1 MIECKNV
8 SIALFAYDKDTYIHA
23 RARHRATT
31 LAASSLITVRAPAL
45 YCCVIYQL
53 RVEWRVA
60 ASTLGSHLIDANAS
74 PTRLAVIFF
83 VAAQLQTSRYHPV
96 YN

>member
-45 YCCVIYQL
+45 YC
-53 RVEWRVA
+53 
-60 ASTLGSHLIDANAS
+60 
-74 PTRLAVIFF
+74 
-83 VAAQLQTSRYHPV
+83 
-96 YN
+96 